1 MRSGVILVD
10 MNYDNKK
17 GRNESCTASREL
29 REESANLICISPNS
43 LETCPKYIQIDRR
56 RKMCYYF
63 VGINSCDI
71 DLSLFENNR
80 RIIRKYK
87 DSLQCWKETQHIR
100 VFYISDIKDMLQ
112 TSTDMRLRD
121 VNELVELQ
129 IALKFR
135 RLFYILEEYVLR
147 KSIPRLDIIKSGKDI
162 NSQDSIF
169 LKGTTSFLF

>member
-1 MRSGVILVD
+1 
-10 MNYDNKK
+10 
-17 GRNESCTASREL
+17 
-29 REESANLICISPNS
+29 
-43 LETCPKYIQIDRR
+43 
-56 RKMCYYF
+56 
-63 VGINSCDI
+63 
-71 DLSLFENNR
+71 
-80 RIIRKYK
+80 
-87 DSLQCWKETQHIR
+87 
-100 VFYISDIKDMLQ
+100 MLQ